1 MDTAKTVMKTTC
13 RNRRT
18 PVRDRKGVALIIVLA
33 FVVLLT
39 GLIIAFFS
47 RSILD
52 RQISNSSVSRGKVS
66 AFADGVTDSIIGE
79 LKQEIVLSSAATPLT
94 AGTVTSGTLYTPHT
108 PAAMLPQ
115 LSGTSGITWTGS
127 YVPYNLLKLSSPTQ
141 PFYSGAN
148 GTIPTS
154 GSSNAIAVSSTT
166 PSLNGRYFTP
176 AYWNAHYLLPTTSS
190 SDSTPMTGS
199 FVPPCWVLVARDGS
213 NPTPSTL
220 NSGMTTSGTNPVV
233 GRYAFAIYHE
243 GGLLDVNAAGYPST
257 TGTNQ
262 SAYKPAL
269 AYADLTQLPGGASYT
284 TNILTNTANGLIDK
298 LVAWRNF
305 ASIPVPGSTFLTPN
319 FSSVP
324 TTGSNYFNM
333 VVSNTTGYL
342 SVSGT
347 AVNPNTPNAPGQTD
361 QMFTSRQELIKF
373 LQNGLGLSYPST
385 GLNVLNYLT
394 TFTRDINQPTYIPP
408 VQSSPSAPLVL
419 APSLGGN
426 SAYYQ
431 SPGYSDKLINPSF
444 PTVRVQASFTRN
456 DGSMANVG
464 DPLVNKRFALQ
475 RLAWITYK
483 GPSADVIQTSG
494 TIDPSIQALI
504 ADGIPYS
511 YLQLGT
517 DANIK
522 SYFGLS
528 WDSSNNRWNYNV
540 HLGNNGTNNLIML
553 VGRPA
558 GTGSNANTYVE
569 DANRDP
575 NFFELLKAGIAVGS
589 LGKAIATSGSSVSA
603 SVNSNAVPSGYSPAQ
618 VPVNERYAFD
628 SSVDYHVIQ
637 IGANILSEVNPTS
650 YPVRIT
656 FNDGSARG
664 NWEFQGVTDLPYL
677 SYVFNG
683 VLRTKLPNPLPP
695 GSYADSSPYQYP
707 VAVTGTTALTG
718 SGGAY
723 MIQVP
728 AVWNPYDPNGTPG
741 VLRPSQFRITID
753 SNDPVTLSGSG
764 SSTDVAIWSG
774 AEACSSTSAG
784 IDIGYGSN
792 QGLAVQPA
800 ISSWNVTGVGGST
813 QKPGSGS
820 VPGVGTPVSD
830 AVLFN
835 DGNGALDRE
844 PTLIFST
851 TAAGNATRVNA
862 LAGATGPAANI
873 SGTDVNPLP
882 NETDGST
889 GPWAPLVIGQMPL
902 AFFAGAGTS
911 GTSYYAGIGL
921 IGLAAGNG
929 DNRVYFTYRL
939 QYADPLNPGNW
950 ITYDTKYGRTTD
962 GMFSYQCFNN
972 CVPGVTVPPNGFNTY
987 SWASAIDPRSARF
1000 GLISDTVDPGRGICY
1015 WAAAPVASGSSWIFN
1030 SSGGPALAL
1039 GITYPI
1045 RQDNSGGFV
1054 FENQDVNN
1062 TPPGAQNLD
1071 KTYALLGDWGS
1082 YTFDIPYPSFKAGWT
1097 TPIALLSVHSGGSYI
1112 WMSAPALYSQNN
1124 PAAPFYGAAVEPS
1137 YYADA
1142 DGVVRRAAGAYVPSG
1157 TNLSGTTTVGLPQP
1171 SIQGYPGAMQT
1182 SAGITPAATTPFT
1195 QSQSRPLL
1203 LHRPFRT
1210 VAELGYVF
1218 RDVAWKNLDFFTP
1231 ESGDAGLLDLFCIN
1245 ETSSPASLVAGKVN
1259 LNTRQAPVLTAIIS
1273 GACVDDPKI
1282 TNATVGS
1289 VSGTAASTIASALV
1303 ARTSGTNYGPLQNLS
1318 ELIGK
1323 WNAAVANTGSNAAS
1337 GTVTYSPTYSNDNA
1351 GVDLPPPGPPGS
1363 GYMDGKL
1370 SYSGFSGAPSV
1381 SGRVDNLTD
1390 AYAAT
1395 SGTLPMSMSQVMR
1408 FREAPIRALASVG
1421 QTRVW
1426 NLMIDVVAQTGRYPQ
1441 SASALSQFLVEGQ
1454 QHYWVHVAIDR
1465 FTGQV
1470 IDKQIEVVKE

>member
-1 MDTAKTVMKTTC
+1 MDTAKTLMKTTC
-13 RNRRT
+13 RNRRI
-18 PVRDRKGVALIIVLA
+18 PGRNRKGVALIIVLA

-79 LKQEIVLSSAATPLT
+79 LKQEIVLSSSATPLT
-94 AGTVTSGTLYTPHT
+94 AGTVTSGTLYTPLT

-148 GTIPTS
+148 GTIPAS

-176 AYWNAHYLLPTTSS
+176 AYWNAHYLLPTVSS
-190 SDSTPMTGS
+190 TDSTPYTSGAITS
-199 FVPPCWVLVARDGS
+199 FVPPSWVLVARDGS

-243 GGLLDVNAAGYPST
+243 GGLLDVNAAGYPVGS
-257 TGTNQ
+257 GSAAVIPNV
-262 SAYKPAL
+262 AYKPAL
-269 AYADLTQLPGGASYT
+269 AYADLTQLPGGLT
-284 TNILTNTANGLIDK
+284 TGTIDK

-305 ASIPVPGSTFLTPN
+305 ASIPVPNSSFLTPG
-319 FSSVP
+319 FTVTS
-324 TTGSNYFNM
+324 GSNYYNM
-333 VVSNTTGYL
+333 VISNTTGYL
-342 SVSGT
+342 GVSGT
-347 AVNPNTPNAPGQTD
+347 AVNPTTNQTD

-373 LQNGLGLSYPST
+373 FQNALGVT
-385 GLNVLNYLT
+385 GTSLNVLNYLT

-408 VQSSPSAPLVL
+408 VQSSTSAPVVL

-494 TIDPSIQALI
+494 TSDPSIQPLI

-540 HLGNNGTNNLIML
+540 NLGNNGTNNLIML

-589 LGKAIATSGSSVSA
+589 LGKAAASSATSVSQ
-603 SVNSNAVPSGYSPAQ
+603 SQTPSGYSYVH

-628 SSVDYHVIQ
+628 TSVDYHVIQ

-683 VLRTKLPNPLPP
+683 VLRTQLPNPPAP
-695 GSYADSSPYQYP
+695 NSWADSSPFQYS
-707 VAVTGTTALTG
+707 VATTGTALAVSG
-718 SGGAY
+718 SAY
-723 MIQVP
+723 MVQVP

-741 VLRPSQFRITID
+741 VLRPSQFRILVD

-764 SSTDVAIWSG
+764 SSTDVQLWHG
-774 AEACSSTSAG
+774 AEASNSIAPNVG
-784 IDIGYGSN
+784 GGSGN
-792 QGLAVQPA
+792 QGLTAPGPIYSYQV
-800 ISSWNVTGVGGST
+800 SGGAGDT
-813 QKPGSGS
+813 TEKPGNGGT
-820 VPGVGTPVSD
+820 VLGIGTPVSD
-830 AVLFN
+830 GVTFG
-835 DGNGALDRE
+835 DGGGALYRE
-844 PTLIFST
+844 PTLIFNTNTS
-851 TAAGNATRVNA
+851 GSATRVNA
-862 LAGATGPAANI
+862 MTNPTGPATNI
-873 SGTDVNPLP
+873 TGIDSSPLP
-882 NETDGST
+882 NDPGDT

-902 AFFAGAGTS
+902 AFSAGAGTS
-911 GTSYYAGIGL
+911 GTTYYTGLGL
-921 IGLAAGNG
+921 IGNAAGTI
-929 DNRVYFTYRL
+929 DDRVYFTYRL
-939 QYADPLNPGNW
+939 QYQDPSRNW
-950 ITYDTKYGRTTD
+950 VTYDTKYGRTTD
-962 GMFSYQCFNN
+962 GMFSYQEKNGCS
-972 CVPGVTVPPNGFNTY
+972 PTVTVPDNGFDTY

-1000 GLISDTVDPGRGICY
+1000 GLISDTMNTGRIS
-1015 WAAAPVASGSSWIFN
+1015 AEASGDPPSVGWIFN
-1030 SSGGPALAL
+1030 AGSGATNGTTTV

-1045 RQDNSGGFV
+1045 RQDNSGGFG
-1054 FENQDVNN
+1054 FVNLDSFN
-1062 TPPGAQNLD
+1062 TPPGATDND
-1071 KTYALLGDWGS
+1071 KQSGFNGFHTILWNWTSFTY
-1082 YTFDIPYPSFKAGWT
+1082 DIPYPSFSAGWT
-1097 TPIALLSVHSGGSYI
+1097 CPLTPISVGFGEVDV
-1112 WMSAPALYSQNN
+1112 WMFAPGMYAQNN
-1124 PAAPFYGAAVEPS
+1124 PGAPFVSGGTIEPS

-1142 DGVVRRAAGAYVPSG
+1142 DGVVRRGAGAYVGFGATISG
-1157 TNLSGTTTVGLPQP
+1157 TSPVGLPP
-1171 SIQGYPGAMQT
+1171 ASIQGYTGAV
-1182 SAGITPAATTPFT
+1182 SSLVTPAGATPLT

-1218 RDVAWKNLDFFTP
+1218 RDVPWKNLDFFTP

-1245 ETSSPASLVAGKVN
+1245 ETASPASLVAGKVN
-1259 LNTRQAPVLTAIIS
+1259 LNTRQAPVLAAIIS
-1273 GACVDDPKI
+1273 GACVDDPKV

-1289 VSGTAASTIASALV
+1289 VSPSVASTIATALTT
-1303 ARTSGTNYGPLQNLS
+1303 RTSETTNNGPLQNLS
-1318 ELIGK
+1318 ELVGK
-1323 WNAAVANTGSNAAS
+1323 WHATNAAS
-1337 GTVTYSPTYSNDNA
+1337 GPVTYTPTDQS
-1351 GVDLPPPGPPGS
+1351 GSSGIDLPSAS
-1363 GYMDGKL
+1363 GYMDGRL
-1370 SYSGFSGAPSV
+1370 SYTGYSGAPSV
-1381 SGRVDNLTD
+1381 SGTVDNLTD
-1390 AYAAT
+1390 AYAIAFSST
-1395 SGTLPMSMSQVMR
+1395 ASKLQTSMSQVMR

-1426 NLMIDVVAQTGRYPQ
+1426 NLMIDVVAQTGRYPT
-1441 SASALSQFLVEGQ
+1441 ASLSTSNPLAAFNVEGQ

-1465 FTGQV
+1465 LTGQV
-1470 IDKQIEVVKE
+1470 LDKQIEVVKE